1 MQKSIKNSVYLH
13 KFIDKTFHTNMQHNI
28 PKFTSKTKFILTSFI
43 KDIQQANRDNKNTI
57 LDRKMGDRKYPKLY
71 SHIPKVIRE
80 EIENKRGIYL
90 QYEFSITNIKI
101 RTFKLQI
108 YYPQSTIPTNNEE
121 IISKIL
127 LWLHVITKYSTVDCN
142 DVIEIF
148 IYMTDHIKMLPS
160 SLSASKRDKIK
171 EMHMNTAFTVHCQE
185 LVIYRKED
193 FFKTFIHETF
203 HNLGMDFS
211 RMTTQ
216 ISNEILYSEFRNISR
231 IDYKLYETYCETWA
245 EIWNIIIQMYFTSPA
260 TSVASLLKDIEL
272 KYQHDYIFTIFQQC
286 KILSYYRIPRYKE
299 LGNDRRK
306 RGFDTTE
313 TTPIFSYLV
322 WKSIYFC
329 HINEFIMW
337 CEINNERNI
346 LEFTKTEKNV
356 INYTQFLIDF
366 NKDRKYLSNV
376 EYMEAW
382 YSDVGFDRSGYE
394 MNTLKMVL

>member
-160 SLSASKRDKIK
+160 SL
-171 EMHMNTAFTVHCQE
+171 
-185 LVIYRKED
+185 
-193 FFKTFIHETF
+193 
-203 HNLGMDFS
+203 
-211 RMTTQ
+211 
-216 ISNEILYSEFRNISR
+216 
-231 IDYKLYETYCETWA
+231 
-245 EIWNIIIQMYFTSPA
+245 
-260 TSVASLLKDIEL
+260 
-272 KYQHDYIFTIFQQC
+272 
-286 KILSYYRIPRYKE
+286 
-299 LGNDRRK
+299 
-306 RGFDTTE
+306 
-313 TTPIFSYLV
+313 
-322 WKSIYFC
+322 
-329 HINEFIMW
+329 
-337 CEINNERNI
+337 
-346 LEFTKTEKNV
+346 
-356 INYTQFLIDF
+356 
-366 NKDRKYLSNV
+366 DRKSV
-376 EYMEAW
+376 
-382 YSDVGFDRSGYE
+382 V
-394 MNTLKMVL
+394 